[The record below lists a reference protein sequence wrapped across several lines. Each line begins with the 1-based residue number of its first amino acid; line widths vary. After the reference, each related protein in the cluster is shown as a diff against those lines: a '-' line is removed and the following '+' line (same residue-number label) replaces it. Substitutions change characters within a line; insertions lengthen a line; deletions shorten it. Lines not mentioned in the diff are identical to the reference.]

1 MVDIA
6 YAYLGSHTIQ
16 SMLCSEFES
25 SDTADSGIISDY
37 NSDGDAASLEE
48 EVDYSKRLQEA
59 MR

>member
-6 YAYLGSHTIQ
+6 DAYLGSHTIQ

-25 SDTADSGIISDY
+25 SGTADSGIISDY
-37 NSDGDAASLEE
+37 SDGDAASLEE